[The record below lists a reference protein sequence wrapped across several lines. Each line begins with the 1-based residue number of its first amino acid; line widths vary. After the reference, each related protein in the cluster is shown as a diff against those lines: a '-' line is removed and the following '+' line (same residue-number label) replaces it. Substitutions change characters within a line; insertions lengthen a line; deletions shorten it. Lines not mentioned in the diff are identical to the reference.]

1 MILSNLQSVPIFIHS
16 PKLIHF
22 PRPPA
27 RITNPLFFP
36 LISKPVHFLSGMMP
50 HRVFVLELIKF
61 SLKPPQ
67 QDLLGLSTQ
76 LNWRGSSPFA
86 ELSGIFSF
94 TTNSTF
100 EGKLVNFSIDA
111 PIKVISGTL
120 TVENKN

>member
-1 MILSNLQSVPIFIHS
+1 
-16 PKLIHF
+16 
-22 PRPPA
+22 
-27 RITNPLFFP
+27 
-36 LISKPVHFLSGMMP
+36 MMP
-50 HRVFVLELIKF
+50 HRVFVLELIKC